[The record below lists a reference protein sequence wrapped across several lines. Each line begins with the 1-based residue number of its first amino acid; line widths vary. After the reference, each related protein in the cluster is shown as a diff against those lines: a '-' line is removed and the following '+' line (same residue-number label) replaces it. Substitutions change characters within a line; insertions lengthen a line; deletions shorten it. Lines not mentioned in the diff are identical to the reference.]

1 MRVTDNQQLVS
12 SFIPIGLGALLGAAF
27 VFLLGSTDAKWAVAF
42 LLFIGGSSF
51 LLLLRVFNVTLPDV
65 YLLLAAFLMPVI
77 YDINFLYREEM
88 PFFVSANGFGV
99 SAADVFVGMLI
110 VQWFLNWLYGN
121 KQQDI
126 ALPKALVV
134 IMAFLFVINLVSTIF
149 VPYPFFALS
158 MMWAQV
164 KAYLVFYFIA
174 LNIRSS
180 ETLQRLTY
188 VLVATMAI
196 QGLVAI
202 EQKLVGAIFTAE
214 RLGLAITLKSQ
225 VGSMI
230 ITRVSGTFGQPNAL
244 AMFLNH
250 LMVIAM
256 FATLVE
262 KRLSRKLLM
271 AGGIGLAVIAELFT
285 ASRGGWVS
293 IAFAM
298 FVCVVLW
305 RRKRGTSV
313 LVSTAVAGL
322 VSVFGFGMLFGASQS
337 FRDRLL
343 LDDHGT
349 ADVRQPLMDVALN
362 VIQNN
367 PLTGVG
373 LNHYAYFMAEYD
385 RTMESIASNYPW
397 PVHNTFLLSA
407 AETGIISLGA
417 FVILLGYI
425 VWMSYKVFQRSS
437 GITEV
442 VAIGCLGGTIT
453 WIIHN
458 QVDFTSLYGAYP
470 LWLFFGVI
478 VALDRLTKEKAEDE
492 KPQVR
497 L

>member
-1 MRVTDNQQLVS
+1 MRVMNSQQLMS
-12 SFIPIGLGALLGAAF
+12 SVIPIGLGSILGAFF
-27 VFLLGSTDAKWAVAF
+27 VTMLGSVDVKWAVAF
-42 LLFIGGSSF
+42 MLFIGGASF
-51 LLLLRVFNVTLPDV
+51 LLLLRVFKVSLPDV
-65 YLLLAAFLMPVI
+65 YLLLGAFLMPVI
-77 YDINFLYREEM
+77 YDINFLYREDT
-88 PFFVSANGFGV
+88 PFFVSANGFGIG
-99 SAADVFVGMLI
+99 APDVFVGMLI

-121 KQQDI
+121 REQHI
-126 ALPKALVV
+126 ALPRALVT
-134 IMAFLFVINLVSTIF
+134 IMAFLFVVNLVSTMF
-149 VPYPFFALS
+149 VPYPFYAIS

-164 KAYLVFYFIA
+164 KAYLVFYFVA
-174 LNIRSS
+174 QNIRSS

-214 RLGLAITLKSQ
+214 RLGLATTLKSQ

-244 AMFLNH
+244 AMFLNQ

-262 KRLSRKLLM
+262 PRFSRKLLM

-322 VSVFGFGMLFGASQS
+322 VSVFGFGLLFAASQS

-373 LNHYAYFMAEYD
+373 LNHYAFFMAEYD

-407 AETGIISLGA
+407 AETGIISVGA
-417 FVILLGYI
+417 FVLFLAYI
-425 VWMSYKVFQRSS
+425 MWMAYRVFQRSS
-437 GITEV
+437 GIAEV
-442 VAIGCLGGTIT
+442 VSIGCLGGTIT

-478 VALDRLTKEKAEDE
+478 VALDRLTKEQDADKSSES
-492 KPQVR
+492 R
-497 L
+497 S